1 MERIET
7 YENEPERQKTEDDL
21 VGKMMN
27 MISSL
32 RAELEKLWVRNSVL
46 EKEITELRPREDAV
60 CDSSSEQ
67 RKQSVL
73 CDHEGDRKE
82 ALDPTPYERDGGEAV
97 ESVDDVR
104 TEVKCVHCDAEPQDD
119 KSCCGRPA
127 CEQCDEFGKFAKKLG
142 ECEVDV

>member
-1 MERIET
+1 MERIDTHE
-7 YENEPERQKTEDDL
+7 EDPERVKTEDDL

-27 MISSL
+27 MIGSL
-32 RAELEKLWVRNSVL
+32 RAELEKLWVKNSIL

-60 CDSSSEQ
+60 CDSTSVKQEQ
-67 RKQSVL
+67 PLLR
-73 CDHEGDRKE
+73 DHEEDRKE

-97 ESVDDVR
+97 ASVDDVR
-104 TEVKCVHCDAEPQDD
+104 AEVKCVHCDAKPEGD